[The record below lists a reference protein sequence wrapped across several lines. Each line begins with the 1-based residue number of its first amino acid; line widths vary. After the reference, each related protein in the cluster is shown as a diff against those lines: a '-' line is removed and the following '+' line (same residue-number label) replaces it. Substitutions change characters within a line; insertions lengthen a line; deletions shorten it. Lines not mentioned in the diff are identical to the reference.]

1 MNHMNRPDPD
11 QLLDRIQRDEEK
23 RQRGKLKVFFGA
35 SAGVGKTFAMLQA
48 ARQRQADGSA
58 VLVGVAETHG
68 RKETAALL
76 EGLDVLP
83 LLQIDYRGRKLGE
96 FDLDGALA
104 RKPQL
109 VLVDELAHS
118 NVPGSRHLKRWQD
131 VQELLD
137 AGIDVYTTVNVQHL
151 ESLNDVVGQITG
163 IRVWETVPD
172 RVFDLAD
179 EVTLVDLPA
188 EELLDRLRDGKVYL
202 AQQAERA
209 VRNFFRKGNLIALR
223 ELALRRTADRVDA
236 QMREYRADRSIQ
248 RIWQARER
256 LLVCVGPGPEAP
268 MLVRA
273 AARLAASLRADW
285 IAVYAETPKLQRL
298 PDAVRQ
304 RTLGALKLAAE
315 LGAETATLAGA
326 DAIAALVGY
335 ARVRNVSKLVAGGSS
350 RTGLSR
356 WVKRPLGERIAER
369 AGDLDVTLIRA
380 FAESETREAR
390 TTLVDEGA
398 RAWRDAF
405 TAGGSLRSPP
415 RHYVYAMLICA
426 GITAVA
432 SRLMTHIDLT
442 NLAMLYL
449 LGVVFA
455 AVKLGRGPGVL
466 LSFLSVAAFD
476 YFFVPPRL
484 SFSVTDTQYLL
495 TFLGMLLT
503 SLVISHLT
511 SSLRREASVAQH
523 RERRTGAMY
532 LMARELGAA
541 LTTEQI
547 VEIGSRHVSEVF
559 RARVAMLLP
568 DSVEKVRQKIEQP
581 DENVTLTGDALDL
594 DVGQWVYDQQKPAGC
609 GTDTLPAAQALYLP
623 LKAPMRTRGVLA
635 VLMTDARELQTP
647 EQQRMLDAFAAQIA
661 LALERV
667 HYVDIARDALVNMES
682 ERLRN
687 SLLSAISH
695 DLRTPLTT
703 IVGFSS
709 MLAQANEGQ
718 GGAPAREDLVEAIH
732 EEALRMT
739 GIVTNLLDMARLQA
753 GELRLNRQWTPLEEA
768 IGAALRA
775 CKRTLAQRAVS
786 VALPPDL
793 PLLQL
798 DAVLMERLFANVFEN
813 AAKYTPAATPLSI
826 GARRVDE
833 DGKPF
838 VRVTVDDAGPGLPPG
853 METRIF
859 EKFTRGEKES
869 ATPGIGLGLAI
880 CRAIVEAH
888 GGTIGAEN
896 RLGDA
901 AQVIGARFWFTLPVE
916 TQPAAVAEPPEELEG
931 LEGLEGPVAPA
942 PEESGAAHLSM
953 TKTQP

>member
-1 MNHMNRPDPD
+1 
-11 QLLDRIQRDEEK
+11 
-23 RQRGKLKVFFGA
+23 
-35 SAGVGKTFAMLQA
+35 
-48 ARQRQADGSA
+48 
-58 VLVGVAETHG
+58 
-68 RKETAALL
+68 
-76 EGLDVLP
+76 
-83 LLQIDYRGRKLGE
+83 
-96 FDLDGALA
+96 
-104 RKPQL
+104 
-109 VLVDELAHS
+109 
-118 NVPGSRHLKRWQD
+118 
-131 VQELLD
+131 
-137 AGIDVYTTVNVQHL
+137 
-151 ESLNDVVGQITG
+151 
-163 IRVWETVPD
+163 
-172 RVFDLAD
+172 
-179 EVTLVDLPA
+179 
-188 EELLDRLRDGKVYL
+188 
-202 AQQAERA
+202 
-209 VRNFFRKGNLIALR
+209 
-223 ELALRRTADRVDA
+223 
-236 QMREYRADRSIQ
+236 
-248 RIWQARER
+248 
-256 LLVCVGPGPEAP
+256 
-268 MLVRA
+268 
-273 AARLAASLRADW
+273 
-285 IAVYAETPKLQRL
+285 
-298 PDAVRQ
+298 
-304 RTLGALKLAAE
+304 
-315 LGAETATLAGA
+315 
-326 DAIAALVGY
+326 
-335 ARVRNVSKLVAGGSS
+335 
-350 RTGLSR
+350 
-356 WVKRPLGERIAER
+356 
-369 AGDLDVTLIRA
+369 
-380 FAESETREAR
+380 
-390 TTLVDEGA
+390 
-398 RAWRDAF
+398 
-405 TAGGSLRSPP
+405 
-415 RHYVYAMLICA
+415 
-426 GITAVA
+426 
-432 SRLMTHIDLT
+432 
-442 NLAMLYL
+442 
-449 LGVVFA
+449 
-455 AVKLGRGPGVL
+455 
-466 LSFLSVAAFD
+466 
-476 YFFVPPRL
+476 
-484 SFSVTDTQYLL
+484 
-495 TFLGMLLT
+495 
-503 SLVISHLT
+503 
-511 SSLRREASVAQH
+511 
-523 RERRTGAMY
+523 
-532 LMARELGAA
+532 
-541 LTTEQI
+541 
-547 VEIGSRHVSEVF
+547 
-559 RARVAMLLP
+559 
-568 DSVEKVRQKIEQP
+568 
-581 DENVTLTGDALDL
+581 
-594 DVGQWVYDQQKPAGC
+594 
-609 GTDTLPAAQALYLP
+609 
-623 LKAPMRTRGVLA
+623 
-635 VLMTDARELQTP
+635 
-647 EQQRMLDAFAAQIA
+647 
-661 LALERV
+661 
-667 HYVDIARDALVNMES
+667 VDIARDALVNMES